1 MLSLPFALRYRLAYD
16 ATMLGKVLAVL
27 TRTVFSS
34 YVCRAREVGIDH
46 AQCGAVTF
54 IQRFGGSLNLNVHFH
69 MLALDGVYAPG
80 REDQPE
86 FFPLRA
92 PEDKEVAR
100 IASALAK
107 GIPALWKRQG
117 LGAQEG
123 AQESDPDNP
132 DRLSQDEPWLAALY
146 TASVCGRIGRRAT
159 AAGDA
164 IDPESMDAASPRCA
178 ASLRHERNGGRRSF
192 PKVGPEPFLTHNSRL
207 LSVAGHH

>member
-1 MLSLPFALRYRLAYD
+1 MSDTAAHLIDRVFPRSPVRQWVLSLPFALRYRLAYD

-27 TRTVFSS
+27 TRTVFGS
-34 YVCRAREVGIDH
+34 YRRRAREVGIDH
-46 AQCGAVTF
+46 AQSGAVTF

-92 PEDKEVAR
+92 PDDEEVAR

-107 GIPALWKRQG
+107 RIPALWNRHGPDAGEG
-117 LGAQEG
+117 L
-123 AQESDPDNP
+123 QESDPDNP

-146 TASVCGRIGRRAT
+146 AASVRG
-159 AAGDA
+159 
-164 IDPESMDAASPRCA
+164 
-178 ASLRHERNGGRRSF
+178 
-192 PKVGPEPFLTHNSRL
+192 
-207 LSVAGHH
+207 